1 MTERRTEW
9 AERFVELFAGVPLT
23 AECVYF
29 SPQFLDK
36 GVQKEVCDFLI
47 VLRGEAILVS
57 MKSQEDPTARTGDRL
72 SRWTVKN
79 AWGALGQA
87 KGAIRNMGR
96 NPFWCQHRRR
106 GRVDFAPGSIKVIH
120 AVVVTELFNERVEL
134 PDSFP
139 LAVGDV
145 PVTYLAIN
153 DFCNLVDE
161 LRTFFDIAAYLDA
174 RRVLPARVLRTVGDE
189 KPLFEFYV
197 LNKESFRGCL
207 GYEDARI
214 TAAARESDIEMYA
227 YFKSVR
233 DGLGGLIECVSDR
246 LAARLENYAEGLD
259 QNVAAMYDDPA
270 ARRNYLLMQ
279 EELCDLRLHE
289 RRAVGM
295 QLKHVIEKV
304 EKCSESESMSY
315 GAAYVDSKPD
325 FVYVLVAAKGI
336 DRAEILKRSTLL
348 LRAAMT
354 CYKKPRGMA
363 IVDRDGKNFEVQLI
377 AGFTPGE
384 ADAKLADFY
393 FAHLKVSD
401 IEKG

>member
-1 MTERRTEW
+1 MPAPSARARGFY
-9 AERFVELFAGVPLT
+9 AR
-23 AECVYF
+23 
-29 SPQFLDK
+29 LD
-36 GVQKEVCDFLI
+36 QSYSRVC
-47 VLRGEAILVS
+47 
-57 MKSQEDPTARTGDRL
+57 GD
-72 SRWTVKN
+72 
-79 AWGALGQA
+79 GA
-87 KGAIRNMGR
+87 
-96 NPFWCQHRRR
+96 FYE
-106 GRVDFAPGSIKVIH
+106 RVD
-120 AVVVTELFNERVEL
+120 L
-134 PDSFP
+134 PDGFP
-139 LAVGDV
+139 LAVGTV
-145 PVTYLAIN
+145 PVTYLAVN

-161 LRTFFDIAAYLDA
+161 LRTFSDIAAYFEA
-174 RRVLPARVLRTVGDE
+174 RQVLPARVQRTVGDE
-189 KPLFEFYV
+189 KPLFEYYI

-233 DGLGGLIECVSDR
+233 DGLGGMIECVSDR
-246 LAARLENYAEGLD
+246 LAARLENYADGLD

-270 ARRNYLLMQ
+270 ARRNYLMMQ

-304 EKCSESESMSY
+304 EKSPEAESMSY

-336 DRAEILKRSTLL
+336 NRAEILKRSTLL

-354 CYKKPRGMA
+354 CYKKSSGMV
-363 IVDRDGKNFEVQLI
+363 IVDRDGRNFEVQLI

-393 FAHLKVSD
+393 FARLKVSD